1 MQNKSYLFKNNP
13 SHANLISMGK
23 KESHNGGL
31 GYLFGAE
38 RKRDKKGKSL
48 EASPPFFFYLF
59 IYTLTQNSYHNYFY
73 FIFYLYPAS
82 N

>member
-1 MQNKSYLFKNNP
+1 
-13 SHANLISMGK
+13 MGK

-48 EASPPFFFYLF
+48 EASPLFFFF
-59 IYTLTQNSYHNYFY
+59 
-73 FIFYLYPAS
+73 
-82 N
+82 

>member
-1 MQNKSYLFKNNP
+1 
-13 SHANLISMGK
+13 MGK

-48 EASPPFFFYLF
+48 EASPLFFFL
-59 IYTLTQNSYHNYFY
+59 I
-73 FIFYLYPAS
+73 YLYSYPKLIP
-82 N
+82 

>member
-1 MQNKSYLFKNNP
+1 
-13 SHANLISMGK
+13 MGK

-48 EASPPFFFYLF
+48 EASPLFFNFFWMVYFGDRCKILF
-59 IYTLTQNSYHNYFY
+59 VISIVDAIYKRVAINHD
-73 FIFYLYPAS
+73 
-82 N
+82 